1 MKDGNA
7 VKITCI
13 VRHETPKAVLI
24 VSGGEEH
31 WLPKSLLEIDK
42 MDNGTADIILP
53 EWRASKRGLM

>member
-42 MDNGTADIILP
+42 MDNGTADVILP
-53 EWRASKRGLM
+53 E